1 MKCRQALAVTVMCM
15 LAVSLI
21 PASPAS
27 SLDQAEKFAKI
38 RAGMF
43 KEELSLDNEQA
54 AAIEKICHE
63 TFLQMQET
71 AEGMDPVKDSE
82 VMVEQLLMLLQRRNS
97 GLHKVLT
104 KDQLALYQEH
114 KAERVAELA
123 TEVLMMQLGLSES
136 QTGQVHKINLKAFE
150 TIQGYAPV
158 LEDGSKTKKRRA
170 DKSVKTVL
178 LSRDESFKGIF
189 SKDQW
194 EAYENYKDALDELYG
209 E

>member
-21 PASPAS
+21 PASPAN

-82 VMVEQLLMLLQRRNS
+82 AMVDQLLMLLQRRNS
-97 GLHKVLT
+97 GLQKVLT

-123 TEVLMMQLGLSES
+123 TEVLIMQLGLSES

-158 LEDGSKTKKRRA
+158 LKDGSKTKKRRA
-170 DKSVKTVL
+170 DKSAKTIL
-178 LSRDESFKGIF
+178 QSRDESFKGIF